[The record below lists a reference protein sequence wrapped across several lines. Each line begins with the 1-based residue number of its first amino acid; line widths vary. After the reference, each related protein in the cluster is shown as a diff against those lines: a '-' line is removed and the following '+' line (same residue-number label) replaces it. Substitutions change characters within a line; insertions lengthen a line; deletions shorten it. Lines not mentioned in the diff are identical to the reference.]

1 MDIINPIKQI
11 CMSDMFEKFYERYAP
26 EEKEVI
32 VLIQHTL
39 GAGYDNNGFWD
50 MTVISLGMVFCATGE
65 VNIREGRL
73 EWPVTEEEKNS
84 ERGWKRFER
93 EQICRIKVRKLLDEY
108 VPKHTTPEKFNSW
121 AVTEVLEQSVS
132 CPELEMVLE
141 EYNKPVVIEDKVL
154 GTLIL
159 NREFDMFET
168 TFLWN
173 GNEVS
178 FMLEVNPESKS
189 SWSRARTAAKK
200 LVAEQETWDETMRKF
215 AAKKLT
221 ALANDWLAEDVE
233 SKGAG
238 PITEETFAKRI
249 ALSEISITSGG
260 SFTAYYNDDDMFWGH
275 AIEVHGSLKKGILDA
290 NIAG

>member
-1 MDIINPIKQI
+1 
-11 CMSDMFEKFYERYAP
+11 MFEKFYERYAP

-32 VLIQHTL
+32 VLIQRTL
-39 GAGYDNNGFWD
+39 GAGYDNRGFGD
-50 MTVISLGMVFCATGE
+50 MTVISLGMVFCDTGE

-73 EWPVTEEEKNS
+73 DWPVTEEEKNS
-84 ERGWKRFER
+84 EKSWKRFER
-93 EQICRIKVRKLLDEY
+93 EQIYRVKVRKLLDEY
-108 VPKHTTPEKFNSW
+108 VPEHITPEKFNCW

-132 CPELEMVLE
+132 CPELEAVLE

-154 GTLIL
+154 GALTL
-159 NREFDMFET
+159 NRELDMFEA

-173 GNEVS
+173 GNEVP

-221 ALANDWLAEDVE
+221 ALANDWLTEDEE
-233 SKGAG
+233 SKDTK
-238 PITEETFAKRI
+238 PITEDEFAKRI
-249 ALSEISITSGG
+249 TLSEISITPSG
-260 SFTAYYNDDDMFWGH
+260 SFTAFYDDDDMFWGH
-275 AIEVHGSLKKGILDA
+275 AVEINGSLKKGIDNA

>member
-1 MDIINPIKQI
+1 
-11 CMSDMFEKFYERYAP
+11 MSDMFEKFYERYAP

-141 EYNKPVVIEDKVL
+141 EDNKPVVIEDKVL

>member
-1 MDIINPIKQI
+1 
-11 CMSDMFEKFYERYAP
+11 MSNMFEKFYERYAP

-84 ERGWKRFER
+84 EKSWKRFER

-108 VPKHTTPEKFNSW
+108 VPEHTTPEKFNSW
-121 AVTEVLEQSVS
+121 AVIEVLEQSVS
-132 CPELEMVLE
+132 CPELEAVLE

-168 TFLWN
+168 TLLWN

-200 LVAEQETWDETMRKF
+200 LVTEQETWDETMREF

-221 ALANDWLAEDVE
+221 ALANDWLTENE
-233 SKGAG
+233 GSKDAK
-238 PITEETFAKRI
+238 PITEDEFAKRI
-249 ALSEISITSGG
+249 TLSEISITSGG
-260 SFTAYYNDDDMFWGH
+260 SFTAYYNDDNMFWGH
-275 AIEVHGSLKKGILDA
+275 AVEINGSLKKGIANA